1 MDHNGGHTLVLDL
14 QRGRLPILDADVGR
28 RGVQLVAIGRLQL
41 CHLVPAALRLRDIDD
56 AVAVSGV
63 VAEDLTIHLA
73 DLELHARN
81 ASAGI
86 LVRLDDLESS
96 DFGVIERQCLGILR
110 IHFNRLRPSG
120 GIDEIAVDRLRLC
133 DDDRAGDPGNPDLT
147 VLVSG
152 IEAFAGHMAVVIV
165 HVAAIAV
172 SQLELHAGQ
181 GFLRLGIQLPNDQGT
196 LLGVVE
202 GQGLDGALA
211 DFNRFGGGV
220 QDVAIRYLDFL
231 CGNGDTRLQALND
244 DLAGLI
250 SDKLTVTLADRRT
263 AGVGDTESD
272 ALQGLSRALDILL
285 DDQGR
290 AGRVIECQR
299 LGIIGIYYNGLCLRA
314 RIDAVAG
321 DRLRLRD
328 NESADHAVDLDL
340 SIFVGD
346 VQAVAGDVAILI
358 RHVLTGRSGHLERD
372 AGQRL
377 TSQGIP
383 LIDDEAACLGVADD
397 YCLGITAL
405 ADDHIGRGLVN
416 HIALRRLDLSQ
427 YIGAGRQVG
436 DVDLARRIGRE
447 DAVLG

>member
-14 QRGRLPILDADVGR
+14 QCCRLPILDADVCGG
-28 RGVQLVAIGRLQL
+28 GVQLVAIGRLQL
-41 CHLVPAALRLRDIDD
+41 SHLVPAALRLRDIDD

-86 LVRLDDLESS
+86 LVRLDDLESA

-110 IHFNRLRPSG
+110 IYFNRLRPSG
-120 GIDEIAVDRLRLC
+120 GINEIAVDRLRLRN
-133 DDDRAGDPGNPDLT
+133 DDRAGDPGDPDLT
-147 VLVSG
+147 VG
-152 IEAFAGHMAVVIV
+152 ISCVKTLAGHMAVVII

-181 GFLRLGIQLPNDQGT
+181 GFLRLGIQLPNDQGA

-202 GQGLDGALA
+202 GQGLDGALTNF
-211 DFNRFGGGV
+211 DRFRGGV
-220 QDVAIRYLDFL
+220 QDVAIRYFDLL
-231 CGNGDTRLQALND
+231 CGNGDARLQAFND

-250 SDKLTVTLADRRT
+250 SDKFTVALADYRA
-263 AGVGDTESD
+263 AGVSDPEGD

-285 DDQGR
+285 DDQGG
-290 AGRVIECQR
+290 AGRVIKRQR
-299 LGIIGIYYNGLCLRA
+299 LGIVGIHHNRLCLRA

-340 SIFVGD
+340 AILIGN
-346 VQAVAGDVAILI
+346 VQAVAGDVAILV
-358 RHVLTGRSGHLERD
+358 RYVLASRSRHLERD

-377 TSQGIP
+377 ARQRVAFIDNEGAGLGVGHDDGLGIP
-383 LIDDEAACLGVADD
+383 
-397 YCLGITAL
+397 TL
-405 ADDHIGRGLVN
+405 ADDHIGRGLVD
-416 HIALRRLDLSQ
+416 HIALRRLDLSD
-427 YIGAGRQVG
+427 YIGTGR
-436 DVDLARRIGRE
+436 
-447 DAVLG
+447 